1 MTGQRP
7 ARKQDP
13 HTIDHPGTDTGPA
26 QMGLITLLEVVLG
39 PDDHDHPIKPEDR
52 VSIAMALRQILRA
65 RQAYVQG

>member
-1 MTGQRP
+1 
-7 ARKQDP
+7 
-13 HTIDHPGTDTGPA
+13 
-26 QMGLITLLEVVLG
+26 MGLITLLEVVLG